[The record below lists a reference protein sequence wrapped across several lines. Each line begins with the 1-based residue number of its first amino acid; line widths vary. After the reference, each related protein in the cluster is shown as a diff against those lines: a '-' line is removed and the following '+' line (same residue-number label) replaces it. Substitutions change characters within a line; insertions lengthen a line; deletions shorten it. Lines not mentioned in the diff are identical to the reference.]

1 MSKKTEHTMLER
13 AGFAAKGDVRNRIE
27 NPSEV
32 EQRPT
37 RIADV
42 LSELYN
48 LLEQYAP
55 PWYTQELHEKVK
67 TALQEAKSRR
77 QIGKAV

>member
-13 AGFAAKGDVRNRIE
+13 AGSTATGNVRNRIE
-27 NPSEV
+27 NRSEV

-42 LSELYN
+42 LGELYN

-55 PWYTQELHEKVK
+55 SWYTQELHEKVK
-67 TALQEAKSRR
+67 TALQEAESRR